1 MSISRGRAKS
11 KTWNIQHFSACQ
23 LITIGTT
30 ASTEQQH
37 NDLLFFTAGN
47 QQNNC
52 LKIVCIQNRRKM
64 SSPSPTIVWSVRIAF
79 IISVRNTLRYGL
91 RVEYSIQPNIYIA
104 FELHSFCS
112 MTCLSTKYLNQLGC
126 VSKCQTC

>member
-47 QQNNC
+47 QQLSEDC
-52 LKIVCIQNRRKM
+52 LYSESTKDVIAKPDDRVVRAYY
-64 SSPSPTIVWSVRIAF
+64 SSC
-79 IISVRNTLRYGL
+79 TLHYGL
-91 RVEYSIQPNIYIA
+91 RVEYSNTAKHIFSFDCIA
-104 FELHSFCS
+104 FVL
-112 MTCLSTKYLNQLGC
+112 
-126 VSKCQTC
+126 